1 MSLDS
6 DEYARELRS
15 ELVSQAY
22 DAILEDADSMKEVVT
37 GDEFA
42 ESLISY
48 YLKYLEKNDK
58 AVTQVIKDHYLK
70 DLGYK
75 VQELM
80 NRHIDDRAIED
91 VEHQVGE

>member
-1 MSLDS
+1 MSLDN
-6 DEYARELRS
+6 DEYARELWS
-15 ELVSQAY
+15 ELVCQAY
-22 DAILEDADSMKEVVT
+22 DAILEDEDSMKEVVT

-48 YLKYLEKNDK
+48 YLKYLEKKNL
-58 AVTQVIKDHYLK
+58 TE
-70 DLGYK
+70 LGYK

-80 NRHIDDRAIED
+80 SRHIDDRAIED

>member
-1 MSLDS
+1 MSLDN

-15 ELVSQAY
+15 ELVNQAY

-80 NRHIDDRAIED
+80 NRHIDSRAIED